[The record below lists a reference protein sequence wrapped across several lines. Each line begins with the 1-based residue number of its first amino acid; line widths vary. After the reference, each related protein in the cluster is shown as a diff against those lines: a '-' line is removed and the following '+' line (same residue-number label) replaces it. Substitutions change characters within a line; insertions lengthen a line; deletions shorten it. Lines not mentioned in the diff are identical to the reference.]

1 LLRTVCA
8 APVALDNAAL
18 SGEEGSGLG
27 LLVVSREHAVLQF
40 CEKPPKV
47 GGKGHLRGAS
57 LGGELWGRSLG
68 CYQRLGGAPF
78 SPLKQPLTAPKVFAE
93 AMRGRSVGATP
104 TKPLVASMGLYVFND
119 PT

>member
-1 LLRTVCA
+1 MDAASLLRTVCA

-68 CYQRLGGAPF
+68 CYQRLGGLPF
-78 SPLKQPLTAPKVFAE
+78 HPAGLKLSGLKQNKKQWRSPVHVFDF
-93 AMRGRSVGATP
+93 V
-104 TKPLVASMGLYVFND
+104 
-119 PT
+119 